1 MAKDVYILD
10 MSVSVSLDGNGICA
24 NRNLKRLATFLSHT
38 SFSMAPKALQKMHD
52 PLEGLARWSLRK

>member
-24 NRNLKRLATFLSHT
+24 SND
-38 SFSMAPKALQKMHD
+38 LQ
-52 PLEGLARWSLRK
+52 PS